1 MGKAFLF
8 ISGKGGVGKSTLAAA
23 LAVASARTG
32 ARTALVDGDI
42 GLRSLDMMLGLQDKA
57 VYELTDVAG
66 RTVSL
71 EDALVRH
78 PEFTALWLLVGG
90 QQARPKDV
98 SKQDLKKIVGTLK
111 KRFDLVLLDGPAGLG
126 RGAKNFLGIADEV
139 VVVATPDQVATRAA
153 EKTASWLYGM
163 GIRPWLAL
171 NRVRRDLV
179 LRGDAPQP
187 GTLAQAL
194 DLPLLGV
201 LEENPALVSLS
212 ANGMTA
218 AQAGDTRADEALS
231 DMLSRMAGEHTPV
244 EDFAAPRLNIFQKIW
259 AWLED

>member
-23 LAVASARTG
+23 LAVAAARTG
-32 ARTALVDGDI
+32 TRTALVDGDI

-57 VYELTDVAG
+57 LYELTDVAG

-71 EDALVRH
+71 DEALVRH
-78 PEFTALWLLVGG
+78 PEFPALWLLVGG

-98 SKQDLKKIVGTLK
+98 RKQDLQKIVNTLRG
-111 KRFDLVLLDGPAGLG
+111 RFDLVLLDGPAGLG

-139 VVVATPDQVATRAA
+139 VVVATPDPLAMRTA
-153 EKTASWLYGM
+153 EKTASWLYAM

-179 LRGDAPQP
+179 LSGEAHQP
-187 GTLAQAL
+187 GALGLAL
-194 DLPLLGV
+194 DMPLLGA
-201 LEENPALVSLS
+201 LEEMPSLVTL
-212 ANGMTA
+212 APQGKTA
-218 AQAGDTRADEALS
+218 AQAGDPRQDEALG
-231 DMLSRMAGEHTPV
+231 DMLARMAGESRPV
-244 EDFAAPRLNIFQKIW
+244 ADYIPPRLNVFQKIW